1 MPEREG
7 KKTNRGA
14 FKRQAQQSVICS
26 VIEAE
31 QNPGLDGGAT
41 NGSVPLLSASWRVK
55 LRCPL
60 ATGLDDVCSLFRV
73 IKWTSGRTRSLLIIL
88 LFLSL
93 RSLSMTG

>member
-1 MPEREG
+1 MSSVREREG

-41 NGSVPLLSASWRVK
+41 NGSVPLLSAAGELNYDALW
-55 LRCPL
+55 
-60 ATGLDDVCSLFRV
+60 
-73 IKWTSGRTRSLLIIL
+73 LL
-88 LFLSL
+88 
-93 RSLSMTG
+93 G